1 MTLYLKHPGQED
13 GGPVGAEGEY
23 DDSGGHGAER
33 DEWALYLPH
42 QCQAW
47 DIGYGSRESVIEDAR
62 AFRAELDTAI
72 TMLEQAAE
80 ADQ

>member
-1 MTLYLKHPGQED
+1 MTLYLKRPGQED
-13 GGPVGAEGEY
+13 GDPIGDPGEY
-23 DDSGGHGAER
+23 EHDGGHGAER

-62 AFRAELDTAI
+62 AFRAELDVAI
-72 TMLEQAAE
+72 ALLE
-80 ADQ
+80 ADL